1 MHNIDLSHS
10 FSFLLKTCSEIMD
23 VSILDLYDRLTHME
37 GRFAG
42 VVDSL
47 KNVQLLMTE
56 LYGVEPHYS
65 TALSQDTHQDSILSD
80 SSSEEHFSESPSLE
94 GLC

>member
-1 MHNIDLSHS
+1 
-10 FSFLLKTCSEIMD
+10 MD

-65 TALSQDTHQDSILSD
+65 TALSQDTQQDSILSD